1 MNHESSYTETTK
13 NTSMKKQSGTETFM
27 LELYVNM
34 MLQEAL
40 LKSEKEKLLLKIDD
54 ALDHKNKEKFMKYS
68 KELQNVM
75 KRFGT

>member
-1 MNHESSYTETTK
+1 
-13 NTSMKKQSGTETFM
+13 M

-54 ALDHKNKEKFMKYS
+54 ALDHKNKEQFMKYS
-68 KELQNVM
+68 KELQEVM
-75 KRFGT
+75 KKFGT

>member
-13 NTSMKKQSGTETFM
+13 NAAMHKQSGTETFM

-54 ALDHKNKEKFMKYS
+54 ALDQKNEEQFMKYS
-68 KELQNVM
+68 KQLQEVM
-75 KRFGT
+75 KQFGT